1 MGLKLPALPRLEA
14 ELRED
19 LEAVE
24 SLLRSSVAS
33 DLPLLD
39 EASRFLIEAGGKRF
53 RPLLVLLS
61 GRFGKQDAPESL
73 RACAAAIELT
83 HLATLY
89 HDDVMDE
96 TMTRRGVD
104 TAHRRYGNATAILVG
119 DFLFARA
126 SKLSAPLGV
135 YVSERLASTIGDLVT
150 GQVME
155 TELSSG
161 GDQRVPTVEEHLEV
175 LRLKT
180 AVLIETS
187 CHLGAYLSGADHG
200 TVQALTR
207 FGAQIGLA
215 FQLSDDLLDLVGD
228 ESETGK
234 RPGTDL
240 REGVL
245 TLAPLLTLSSDSES
259 AKRLRSALQEA
270 DLDTAIE
277 LLRQDGSI
285 DLAREKVRAHRDMA
299 LQALEQLPR
308 SDAADALRWMAE
320 TLDDRTL

>member
-1 MGLKLPALPRLEA
+1 MSLLLPTLPGLEA
-14 ELRED
+14 AIRED
-19 LEAVE
+19 LDSVE
-24 SLLRSSVAS
+24 SLLRSTVAS

-53 RPLLVLLS
+53 RPILVLLS
-61 GRFGKQDAPESL
+61 GRFGGGDAIDRL
-73 RACAAAIELT
+73 RTCAAAIELT

-96 TMTRRGVD
+96 TATRRGVD

-135 YVSERLASTIGDLVT
+135 YVSEWLAGTICDLVT

-155 TELSSG
+155 TELSAGSEK
-161 GDQRVPTVEEHLEV
+161 REPSVEEHLEV

-187 CHLGAYLSGADHG
+187 CHLGAYLGGAEAE
-200 TVQALTR
+200 TTKALTR
-207 FGAQIGLA
+207 FGSEIGLA

-228 ESETGK
+228 EEESGK

-245 TLAPLLTLSSDSES
+245 TLAPLLTLEDRFGDAEQ
-259 AKRLRSALQEA
+259 LRAHLDGGYIEDALA
-270 DLDTAIE
+270 
-277 LLRQDGSI
+277 LLQNNGSI
-285 DLAREKVRAHRDMA
+285 EEARKRVRAHRDRA
-299 LQALEQLPR
+299 LAALEPLPQTDER
-308 SDAADALRWMAE
+308 AALAWLAG
-320 TLDDRTL
+320 TLDERTV